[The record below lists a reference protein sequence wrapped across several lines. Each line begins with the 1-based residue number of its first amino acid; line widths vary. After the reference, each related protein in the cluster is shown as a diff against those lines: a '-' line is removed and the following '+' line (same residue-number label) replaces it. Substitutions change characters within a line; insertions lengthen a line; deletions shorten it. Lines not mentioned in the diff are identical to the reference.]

1 MDYKTIMA
9 AAEARKKD
17 LFSFLREIIAIR
29 SFDGEEG
36 AVIDRIEEEFKK
48 LRFDRI
54 ERDPMGNLLGYIGS
68 GKRLLAFDG
77 HVDTVGWGDKS
88 NWRFDPLEGFEDEEL
103 IGGLGSTDQ
112 KGGLAAAIY
121 AARIIGD
128 LDLGRDYTLLVCCS
142 VQEEDCDG
150 INWQYILEQDHI
162 RPEFVILTEPTDG
175 AIMRGQRGRMEI
187 KITVPGKSAHG
198 SMPHLGINAVYKAAP
213 IVAAIERLNAS
224 LPDDGVL
231 GTGNVTIS
239 GISSTAPSRCAVA
252 DSCTLSLDRRLN
264 SKETPDFALEQL
276 RALPEVRAASAR
288 VELYSWNDPS
298 YTGLV
303 YPMEKFY
310 PVWFLEKES
319 PLCRSVIEAHRLILG
334 KEAKTQFFVAST
346 NGAAI
351 MGRHN
356 IPCLAYGPGHSVM
369 AHSPN
374 EVTWKKELVE
384 SCAIYA
390 AVPLIYTNLD

>member
-1 MDYKTIMA
+1 LS
-9 AAEARKKD
+9 AAEAQKKE
-17 LFSFLREIIAIR
+17 LFGFLREIIAIQ
-29 SFDGEEG
+29 SFDGHEG
-36 AVIDRIEEEFKK
+36 LVIDRIEEELKK

-54 ERDPMGNLLGYIGS
+54 ERDPMGNLLAYIGS
-68 GKRLLAFDG
+68 GRHLLAFDG
-77 HVDTVGWGDKS
+77 HVDTVSWGDRS

-121 AARIIGD
+121 AAKLIQE
-128 LDLGRDYTLLVCCS
+128 LDLRGDYTLLVCCS

-150 INWQYILEQDHI
+150 ISWQYIIEQDRI

-175 AIMRGQRGRMEI
+175 AIIRGQRGRMEI
-187 KITVPGKSAHG
+187 KISIPGKSAHG
-198 SMPHLGINAVYKAAP
+198 SMPHLGVNAVYKAAP
-213 IVAAIERLNAS
+213 VIAAIERLNAS
-224 LPDDGVL
+224 LPDDGIL
-231 GTGNVTIS
+231 GTGNIAIS
-239 GISSTAPSRCAVA
+239 EIFSTAPSRCAVA

-264 SKETPDFALEQL
+264 SRETPEFALEQL
-276 RALPEVRAASAR
+276 RALPEIQAASAK
-288 VELYSWNDPS
+288 VELYSWNEPS

-310 PVWFLEKES
+310 PMWFLEKES
-319 PLCRSVIEAHRLILG
+319 PLCRSVMEAHRLILG
-334 KEAKTQFFVAST
+334 REGETKFFFGST

-351 MGRHN
+351 MGRHT
-356 IPCLAYGPGHSVM
+356 IPCLAYGPGHGAM

-384 SCAIYA
+384 SCALYA
-390 AVPLIYTNLD
+390 AIPLIYTNLG